1 MDEKLIEDLRQARAA
16 AMDAARPAAV
26 AAAHAAGRLTPRER
40 IDALIDAGSFVEY
53 GVLAE
58 AEPDDPGDAP
68 ADGLVAGAGTIDG
81 HSIVLAS
88 YDAAVHAG
96 SQSDRNLRKLTRLL
110 YLANTHRWPFVCFVD
125 GAGAR
130 PNQKREGPAIATGA
144 RSRWDVLDGLAELS
158 GWAPS
163 VAILSGRALDGN
175 VSIAMLCDVIIA
187 TADSSLGSHDL
198 DSGETTVRP
207 VADYERRGDIDL
219 ICDDEHSAIGAARG
233 YLSYYL
239 TEHSTGDPAPEAGQ
253 IADMVPP
260 RRRRPYDMRKVIH
273 AFADADSVLE
283 LRPRW
288 APSMLTAFARLGGRS
303 IGIFANQP
311 KSPLAGA
318 IDARAADK
326 AARFIELCDSYE
338 FPLVSF
344 VDNPGYMV
352 GPQAEA
358 AGIARHHAR
367 PLAALQHR
375 SVPLYSVQIRKAYGL
390 GPYAMSGFGSSR
402 SSPDLRLAWPSVESG
417 GMSLEGAAYL
427 VRRKEILAAET
438 PQEAL
443 QIRDDYAKSM
453 RDLTSGL
460 RAGRTFSFDDI
471 VEPAETRELIMR
483 MLRMTPRSLGA
494 RKKHPIDP
502 A

>member
-1 MDEKLIEDLRQARAA
+1 
-16 AMDAARPAAV
+16 
-26 AAAHAAGRLTPRER
+26 
-40 IDALIDAGSFVEY
+40 
-53 GVLAE
+53 
-58 AEPDDPGDAP
+58 
-68 ADGLVAGAGTIDG
+68 
-81 HSIVLAS
+81 
-88 YDAAVHAG
+88 
-96 SQSDRNLRKLTRLL
+96 
-110 YLANTHRWPFVCFVD
+110 
-125 GAGAR
+125 
-130 PNQKREGPAIATGA
+130 
-144 RSRWDVLDGLAELS
+144 
-158 GWAPS
+158 
-163 VAILSGRALDGN
+163 
-175 VSIAMLCDVIIA
+175 
-187 TADSSLGSHDL
+187 
-198 DSGETTVRP
+198 
-207 VADYERRGDIDL
+207 
-219 ICDDEHSAIGAARG
+219 
-233 YLSYYL
+233 
-239 TEHSTGDPAPEAGQ
+239 
-253 IADMVPP
+253 MVPP
-260 RRRRPYDMRKVIH
+260 RHRRPYDMREVIH

-318 IDARAADK
+318 IDAPAADK

-443 QIRDDYAKSM
+443 QIRDDYAKTQ

-471 VEPAETRELIMR
+471 VEPAETRERIMR
-483 MLRMTPRSLGA
+483 MLRMTPRSLSA